1 MFWEPAGTSSSHG
14 RERRGEGGRREGY
27 AAALKRLFF
36 LSRFVAVVDTEESDP
51 RGVTASNRYCIQD
64 GLQNTLNRHLKQQ
77 SRPIKAEKED
87 KEYSF
92 EPLIRPTLMTV
103 LGNSQDVP
111 LQLSPSLLRPLVT
124 SSANRCPPG
133 ADASDFLSLF
143 EFQQPYSYEV
153 SCNVRVMSDLYL
165 KTRQGCWTL
174 CPCPP
179 PPHSATLLPRD
190 GSHGFRPTSEQLT
203 GWQLLSGG
211 VQVCISTSTSNF
223 AKVKCI

>member
-1 MFWEPAGTSSSHG
+1 M
-14 RERRGEGGRREGY
+14 
-27 AAALKRLFF
+27 KRLFF

-179 PPHSATLLPRD
+179 PLALPRCFLGMED
-190 GSHGFRPTSEQLT
+190 TRFRPTSEQLT

-223 AKVKCI
+223 VKVK